1 MNCWPLNLTRVLTL
15 LAVSLLAGAGSHANE
30 IAVATYTD
38 IQVSP
43 GVFQYDFTLTD
54 TGTTKIG
61 TFWLAW
67 IPGNGFLSAMPTG
80 IVNPAGWNSFV
91 TDHFAILFIAVA
103 PTAPISPT
111 DQVTFQFN
119 STETPAQLMGTFGG
133 PAPGIG
139 DAVTTYFVYS
149 GVPFSDDGFHGV
161 ATPATV
167 ATPEPRTNTPL
178 VLAMGILGLSV
189 CLVKKRRSMPAV

>member
-1 MNCWPLNLTRVLTL
+1 MNCWPLNLTRFLTL
-15 LAVSLLAGAGSHANE
+15 LAVSLLAGAGSRANE

-38 IQVSP
+38 TQVSP

-61 TFWLAW
+61 TFWLGW

-91 TDHFAILFIAVA
+91 TDHFAVLFIAM
-103 PTAPISPT
+103 APISPK
-111 DQVTFQFN
+111 DKVTFQFN

-133 PAPGIG
+133 PGPGIG

-149 GVPFSDDGFHGV
+149 GMPFSDDGFQGV
-161 ATPATV
+161 ASPAPV
-167 ATPEPRTNTPL
+167 ATPEPRTNSPL

-189 CLVKKRRSMPAV
+189 CLLKKRGSMPVV

>member
-1 MNCWPLNLTRVLTL
+1 MNCWPLNSIRFLTL
-15 LAVSLLAGAGSHANE
+15 LAVSLLAGAGLRANE

-38 IQVSP
+38 TQVSP

-67 IPGNGFLSAMPTG
+67 IPNNGFLSAMPTG

-91 TDHFAILFIAVA
+91 TDHFALLFIAM
-103 PTAPISPT
+103 TPISPM
-111 DQVTFQFN
+111 DKVTFQFN

-133 PAPGIG
+133 PPPGIG

-149 GVPFSDDGFHGV
+149 GMPFSDTGFQGV
-161 ATPATV
+161 ATPAPV
-167 ATPEPRTNTPL
+167 ATPEPRTNSPL
-178 VLAMGILGLSV
+178 LLAMGILGLSV
-189 CLVKKRRSMPAV
+189 CLVKKRRSMPVV